1 MHTQRESERVHAFDE
16 VCLIK
21 PFVAGKAD
29 GKTHTD
35 FSIRCWSPP
44 GEREGETETDGWVGG
59 EGGCKKKKKQSETQP
74 DEER

>member
-1 MHTQRESERVHAFDE
+1 M
-16 VCLIK
+16 
-21 PFVAGKAD
+21 AGKAD
-29 GKTHTD
+29 RKTHTD

-59 EGGCKKKKKQSETQP
+59 EGGCKKKKQSETQP